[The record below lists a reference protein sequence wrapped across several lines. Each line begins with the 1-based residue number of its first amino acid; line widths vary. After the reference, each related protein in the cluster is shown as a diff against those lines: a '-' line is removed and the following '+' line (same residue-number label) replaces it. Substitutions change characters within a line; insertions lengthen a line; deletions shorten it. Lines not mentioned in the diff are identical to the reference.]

1 MQSFFLYICVIDIP
15 GKIYRIRSTIILM
28 KMITLWFINKTPDF
42 EREQWTL
49 LAYLRDAE
57 NDLAK
62 NKLEPFYSDIKRRIQ
77 DIECFLTT
85 RTVISKLNKKER
97 ELLYDFGE
105 RDDDCTDNKEVYAI
119 AKWGL
124 LKLQDIRREYQ
135 HVWRHVESSF
145 NMFYI
150 GDKPTDKIDKGI
162 MLIRY
167 AGSPITE
174 VYKFWKE
181 NEIMMKY
188 IEYSDEDYGEIKKRL
203 EVDHP
208 EEVFII
214 AESLVAFDT
223 ITTAMPFLADML
235 EKKVMK

>member
-1 MQSFFLYICVIDIP
+1 M
-15 GKIYRIRSTIILM
+15 LM
-28 KMITLWFINKTPDF
+28 EMNTLWFINTTPDF

-57 NDLAK
+57 NDLIK

-85 RTVISKLNKKER
+85 RTVVSKLNKKEK
-97 ELLYDFGE
+97 ELLHNFGE
-105 RDDDCTDNKEVYAI
+105 RDDDCADNKEVYAI

-124 LKLQDIRREYQ
+124 LKLQDIRGKYQ

-145 NMFYI
+145 SMFYV

-181 NEIMMKY
+181 DSCIMLNY
-188 IEYSDEDYGEIKKRL
+188 IEYADEDYGEIKKRL
-203 EVDHP
+203 ELELDYP
-208 EEVFII
+208 DEVFII
-214 AESLVAFDT
+214 AESQVAFDT
-223 ITTAMPFLADML
+223 MITAMPFLVDML

>member
-1 MQSFFLYICVIDIP
+1 
-15 GKIYRIRSTIILM
+15 M
-28 KMITLWFINKTPDF
+28 KMNTLWFINVAPDF

-57 NDLAK
+57 NDLVK

-77 DIECFLTT
+77 DIECFLAT
-85 RTVISKLNKKER
+85 RTVISKLNKKET
-97 ELLYDFGE
+97 ELLFDFNE
-105 RDDDCTDNKEVYAI
+105 RSDDCADNKEIYGIV
-119 AKWGL
+119 KWGL
-124 LKLQDIRREYQ
+124 LKLQDIRSEYQ

-145 NMFYI
+145 NMFYV
-150 GDKPTDKIDKGI
+150 GDKPIDKIDKGV

-167 AGSPITE
+167 AGSPVTE

-181 NEIMMKY
+181 TEVMMKY
-188 IEYSDEDYGEIKKRL
+188 IEYSDEDYGEIKKRI
-203 EVDHP
+203 EVDYP
-208 EEVFII
+208 DEVFII

-223 ITTAMPFLADML
+223 MITALPFLSDML